1 MTGKIVIEVTS
12 KGVEA
17 YGDMIP
23 GQNIELRFLENAIAS
38 HGMEFPP
45 RFARKTSEASH
56 MPVVSQEHQQKSIHR
71 SPWHP
76 HVHGMP
82 EA

>member
-23 GQNIELRFLENAIAS
+23 GQNIELRLPGKCYRITRY
-38 HGMEFPP
+38 G
-45 RFARKTSEASH
+45 
-56 MPVVSQEHQQKSIHR
+56 VSPKVCEEDK
-71 SPWHP
+71 
-76 HVHGMP
+76 
-82 EA
+82 